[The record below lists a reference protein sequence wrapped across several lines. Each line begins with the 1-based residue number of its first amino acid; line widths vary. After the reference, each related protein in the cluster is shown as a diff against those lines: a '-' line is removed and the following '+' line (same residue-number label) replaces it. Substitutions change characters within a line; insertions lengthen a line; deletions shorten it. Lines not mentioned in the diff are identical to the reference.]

1 MEQMH
6 HRRLQIEFSGN
17 CFCGYVCI
25 VCRIFPTTFCLLY
38 TYLSLKTKNA
48 EILVYHSKKKTNIF
62 FFIYVYSFTQI
73 NWQEKIN
80 FSYGFM
86 IIKSDIFYSFGNSR
100 STLPY
105 FFLTESLN
113 QAYKRFQNILPVVVL
128 RLFSHSYAKISECM
142 KFRHRSIYVNIEKRV
157 WSKKRWKRQHDWA
170 YRSNNVICITWN
182 IKYCFT
188 YSMLIMILRNTKFL
202 ALIFSTHTTVVH
214 VSII

>member
-1 MEQMH
+1 MLLNNGLKNPCDVFDKINIKYLLMEQMH

-48 EILVYHSKKKTNIF
+48 EILVYHSKKKNQYI

-128 RLFSHSYAKISECM
+128 RLFFILMLKL
-142 KFRHRSIYVNIEKRV
+142 VNA
-157 WSKKRWKRQHDWA
+157 WSLDTE
-170 YRSNNVICITWN
+170 V
-182 IKYCFT
+182 F
-188 YSMLIMILRNTKFL
+188 M
-202 ALIFSTHTTVVH
+202 
-214 VSII
+214 

>member
-1 MEQMH
+1 MH
-6 HRRLQIEFSGN
+6 HRRLQIECSGN
-17 CFCGYVCI
+17 CFCGYLCI

-48 EILVYHSKKKTNIF
+48 EILVYYSKTKKTNIF

-128 RLFSHSYAKISECM
+128 RLFFILMLKLVNAWSLDTEVFMYILKNVYEAKRDGNANMIGRIGVITLFASHGI
-142 KFRHRSIYVNIEKRV
+142 
-157 WSKKRWKRQHDWA
+157 
-170 YRSNNVICITWN
+170 
-182 IKYCFT
+182 
-188 YSMLIMILRNTKFL
+188 
-202 ALIFSTHTTVVH
+202 
-214 VSII
+214 